1 MGGSLLHA
9 ARATRPD
16 IAHAVGI
23 VSKLN
28 AAPTQAHLTA
38 VKRIF
43 RYLKGTIELK
53 LQYRHDGE
61 NLLGYSDADW
71 ANDMDDR
78 HSTTG
83 NVFTMSG
90 GAISWLSLKQTTV
103 ALSTAE
109 AEYVA
114 LGSATQ
120 EAIWLYQL
128 LNDLKIDTKGSIKI
142 MEDYQSTITMAKSS
156 VGHKRTKHI
165 DIKHHFIRETV
176 QTGKITL
183 SYCPTANMLADI
195 FTKRL
200 PRTQFEK
207 LRYGLGLV

>member
-1 MGGSLLHA
+1 MTLKVDAAQYQSMVGSLLHA
-9 ARATRPD
+9 ARATLPD

-23 VSKLN
+23 VSKFN
-28 AAPTQAHLTA
+28 AQAHLTA

-43 RYLKGTIELK
+43 RYLKGIIALK
-53 LQYRHDGE
+53 LQYRFDGE

-71 ANDMDDR
+71 TNDIDDR

-90 GAISWLSLKQTTV
+90 GAISWLSQKQTTA

-109 AEYVA
+109 AEYIV

-120 EAIWLYQL
+120 EAIWLHQL
-128 LNDLKIDTKGSIKI
+128 LSDLKVDTKGSIEI
-142 MEDYQSTITMAKSS
+142 MEDNQTTIAMAKSS

-165 DIKHHFIRETV
+165 DIKHHFIR
-176 QTGKITL
+176 
-183 SYCPTANMLADI
+183 C
-195 FTKRL
+195 RL
-200 PRTQFEK
+200 EK
-207 LRYGLGLV
+207 LLYRTAQQLTC

>member
-1 MGGSLLHA
+1 MQQELH
-9 ARATRPD
+9 TQTY
-16 IAHAVGI
+16 IAYAVGI
-23 VSKLN
+23 VSKFN

-53 LQYRHDGE
+53 LQYRPDGE

-78 HSTTG
+78 RSTTG

-90 GAISWLSLKQTTV
+90 GASSCLSQKTNNSCAFYSRSRV
-103 ALSTAE
+103 
-109 AEYVA
+109 YCF
-114 LGSATQ
+114 GSATQ

-128 LNDLKIDTKGSIKI
+128 LNDLKIDIKGSIEI
-142 MEDYQSTITMAKSS
+142 MEDNQRTITMVKSS

-165 DIKHHFIRETV
+165 DIKHF
-176 QTGKITL
+176 L
-183 SYCPTANMLADI
+183 
-195 FTKRL
+195 
-200 PRTQFEK
+200 EK
-207 LRYGLGLV
+207 LC